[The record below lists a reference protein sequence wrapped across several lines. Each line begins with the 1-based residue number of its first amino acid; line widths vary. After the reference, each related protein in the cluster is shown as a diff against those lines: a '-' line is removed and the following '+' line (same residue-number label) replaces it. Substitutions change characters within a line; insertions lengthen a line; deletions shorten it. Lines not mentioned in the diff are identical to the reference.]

1 MPRAIV
7 ILSLALLGAP
17 PLPAA
22 QTDALLNGLEYE
34 GHVNDFAA
42 VMGAQTAALE
52 ALLIEL
58 EQKTGAQVA
67 VVTLP
72 SLDGGEPADFAVRL
86 FERWGIGQVGQ
97 DNGLL
102 ILTAIEDR
110 AVRIEVGYGL
120 EPIIPDGLAG

>member
-1 MPRAIV
+1 M
-7 ILSLALLGAP
+7 
-17 PLPAA
+17 
-22 QTDALLNGLEYE
+22 
-34 GHVNDFAA
+34 NDFAA

-52 ALLIEL
+52 TLLIEL

-67 VVTLP
+67 IVTLP

-86 FERWGIGQVGQ
+86 FERWGIGQAGQ
-97 DNGLL
+97 GNGLL

-120 EPIIPDGLAG
+120 EPIIPDGLAGRIMDERIIPFFSEEKVR